1 LVWIVVYHP
10 EAEMEYHALSTADRN
25 AVDNAVR
32 KLEMYGPTLPYPHQ
46 SAVKSSESIRE
57 LRPRGGRSR
66 VRPLYRRF
74 TDTFVIGAVA
84 PEAQVNPRLF
94 DRAVRSATTRFAEI
108 EE

>member
-1 LVWIVVYHP
+1 VWQVVYHP
-10 EAEMEYHALSTADRN
+10 EAEMEYHALPAGDRS

-46 SAVKSSESIRE
+46 SAVRGSESIRE

-74 TDTFVIGAVA
+74 TNTFVIGAVG
-84 PEAQVNPRLF
+84 PEAQADPKRF
-94 DRAVRSATTRFAEI
+94 ERAVRSATNRFAEI